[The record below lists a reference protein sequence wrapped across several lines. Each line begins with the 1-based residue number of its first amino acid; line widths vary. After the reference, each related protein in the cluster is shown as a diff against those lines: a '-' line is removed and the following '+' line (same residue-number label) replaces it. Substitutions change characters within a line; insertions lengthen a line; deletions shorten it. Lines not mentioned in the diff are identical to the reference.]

1 MVLLMTIEYLYCKAT
16 GQEMEE
22 RKRWFQ
28 FWKDDIKE
36 KEEEEEEEDTDDDNN
51 STSSAESTTEDR
63 ESSYESTDYD
73 NNTRLIT
80 LNLPSGSDKKLGIAF
95 HDDKQTKMTEL
106 AYVYPSS
113 PVYDQISTELH
124 KGWYV
129 KSIESSSIGKVQ
141 PKDADECVDCI
152 NRARKAKDTKLE
164 MTLIKASTS
173 DRRSVLHIKGYS
185 MNVKST
191 L

>member
-1 MVLLMTIEYLYCKAT
+1 
-16 GQEMEE
+16 MEE

-28 FWKDDIKE
+28 FWKEDIKE
-36 KEEEEEEEDTDDDNN
+36 KEEVDTDDDNN
-51 STSSAESTTEDR
+51 STSSAEPTTEDR
-63 ESSYESTDYD
+63 DSSYESKDD
-73 NNTRLIT
+73 DKNIRV
-80 LNLPSGSDKKLGIAF
+80 LNIDLPSGSDKKLGIAF
-95 HDDKQTKMTEL
+95 HDDKQIKMTEL

-113 PVYDQISTELH
+113 PVYDQIPTELH

-129 KSIESSSIGKVQ
+129 KSIESLSIGKVQ

-152 NRARKAKDTKLE
+152 NRAREAKDTKLK
-164 MTLIKASTS
+164 MILIKASTS
-173 DRRSVLHIKGYS
+173 DRRSVLHVKGYS